1 MEKTIYHGSDH
12 IIEKPKFGYGKPYND
27 YGIGFYCTQ
36 NPNMAKEWG
45 VGIDHNG
52 YANRYKIECDGL
64 TILDLN
70 APGYTML
77 HWLTILLENRE
88 FDTSAPLAA
97 EAKEYPVSY
106 THLTLPTNY
115 LVNDLHYPLET
126 AWQWFVTS
134 ELSAR
139 FEQGDCSVLVGLS
152 GVELARAVLEQAGE
166 VVSMQKP
173 SYAYDRSPEYWTG
186 WALAYYQWLTSLR
199 FAEIEQA
206 VSITKVRLLYTP
218 YHEMDVRQFAD
229 KMNEL
234 YRAAKP
240 ETNLKAMRTLAGLSQ
255 SELAV
260 QADVPVRTIQQYE
273 QRQKDINKAQAE
285 TLLRLA
291 RALNC
296 NVEDLMEKVPPLNFK

>member
-1 MEKTIYHGSDH
+1 MIHAYDKSYLSAAQ
-12 IIEKPKFGYGKPYND
+12 KNLAR
-27 YGIGFYCTQ
+27 
-36 NPNMAKEWG
+36 M
-45 VGIDHNG
+45 
-52 YANRYKIECDGL
+52 
-64 TILDLN
+64 LD
-70 APGYTML
+70 
-77 HWLTILLENRE
+77 
-88 FDTSAPLAA
+88 
-97 EAKEYPVSY
+97 
-106 THLTLPTNY
+106 Y

-152 GVELARAVLEQAGE
+152 GVELARAVLEQVGE
-166 VVSMQKP
+166 AVPMQKP

-206 VSITKVRLLYTP
+206 VSITK
-218 YHEMDVRQFAD
+218 
-229 KMNEL
+229 EL

-296 NVEDLMEKVPPLNFK
+296 NVEDLMEKVPPLNFIAWQESSAT

>member
-1 MEKTIYHGSDH
+1 MIHAYDKSYLSAAQ
-12 IIEKPKFGYGKPYND
+12 KNLAR
-27 YGIGFYCTQ
+27 
-36 NPNMAKEWG
+36 M
-45 VGIDHNG
+45 
-52 YANRYKIECDGL
+52 
-64 TILDLN
+64 LD
-70 APGYTML
+70 
-77 HWLTILLENRE
+77 
-88 FDTSAPLAA
+88 
-97 EAKEYPVSY
+97 
-106 THLTLPTNY
+106 Y

-139 FEQGDCSVLVGLS
+139 FEQGDCSVLVGVS

-173 SYAYDRSPEYWTG
+173 SYAYDRSPE
-186 WALAYYQWLTSLR
+186 

-255 SELAV
+255 SELAG